1 MRDLDSGRYVPFEH
15 ADMLWQP
22 MLVRDLDA
30 NILLPFSPDAGKSS
44 NSQDLLNPP
53 PLQLRFMGCEL
64 EATLLPAPL
73 NLLEYRLYRVSRRKR
88 TEMFS
93 GCRRADE
100 GGVTHFD
107 IRWNDGVL
115 KFTGKLEV
123 LPHANPQV
131 QELAMYDDYIN
142 YYGFPRELGF
152 IRRKHVLPNEAG
164 GAGGGG
170 AGDILLEVIIPR
182 VFNDGCAAQFRVNAV
197 PGQSMLSMY
206 KQKRAREHMFVLR
219 GRLSMLD
226 KRALVEL
233 RYRDASGEL
242 IVVFQARKMK
252 AKGGVHSWRLGF
264 THPLSAF
271 QAFCILLAL
280 NMGDTEEP
288 APIG

>member
-88 TEMFS
+88 TEMFA
-93 GCRRADE
+93 GCRRTDDRGAT
-100 GGVTHFD
+100 THFD

-123 LPHANPQV
+123 LPQDSNPS
-131 QELAMYDDYIN
+131 
-142 YYGFPRELGF
+142 PSPS
-152 IRRKHVLPNEAG
+152 PNRSP
-164 GAGGGG
+164 
-170 AGDILLEVIIPR
+170 II
-182 VFNDGCAAQFRVNAV
+182 
-197 PGQSMLSMY
+197 
-206 KQKRAREHMFVLR
+206 
-219 GRLSMLD
+219 
-226 KRALVEL
+226 
-233 RYRDASGEL
+233 
-242 IVVFQARKMK
+242 
-252 AKGGVHSWRLGF
+252 
-264 THPLSAF
+264 
-271 QAFCILLAL
+271 
-280 NMGDTEEP
+280 
-288 APIG
+288 

>member
-88 TEMFS
+88 TEMFA
-93 GCRRADE
+93 GCRRTDDRGAT
-100 GGVTHFD
+100 THFD

-123 LPHANPQV
+123 LPQANPQV

-152 IRRKHVLPNEAG
+152 IRRKQLQAAG
-164 GAGGGG
+164 G
-170 AGDILLEVIIPR
+170 DCLLEVIIPR
-182 VFNDGCAAQFRVNAV
+182 VSSGGSAAQFRVNAV

-206 KQKRAREHMFVLR
+206 KAKRAREHMFVLR
-219 GRLSMLD
+219 GRLTFLD
-226 KRALVEL
+226 NRALVEL
-233 RYRDASGEL
+233 RHREADGEL
-242 IVVFQARKMK
+242 TVVFQARRAR
-252 AKGGVHSWRLGF
+252 AKDGGANNAWRVGF
-264 THPLSAF
+264 CHPLSAF
-271 QAFCILLAL
+271 QTFCILLAL
-280 NMGDTEEP
+280 VAEKLDGE
-288 APIG
+288 

>member
-73 NLLEYRLYRVSRRKR
+73 NLLEYRLYRVSRHKR
-88 TEMFS
+88 TEMFA
-93 GCRRADE
+93 GCRRTDDRGAT
-100 GGVTHFD
+100 THFD

-123 LPHANPQV
+123 LPQANPQV

-152 IRRKHVLPNEAG
+152 IRRKLLPRSTLTLTLTPTLTLTLT
-164 GAGGGG
+164 
-170 AGDILLEVIIPR
+170 LL
-182 VFNDGCAAQFRVNAV
+182 
-197 PGQSMLSMY
+197 
-206 KQKRAREHMFVLR
+206 
-219 GRLSMLD
+219 
-226 KRALVEL
+226 
-233 RYRDASGEL
+233 
-242 IVVFQARKMK
+242 
-252 AKGGVHSWRLGF
+252 
-264 THPLSAF
+264 
-271 QAFCILLAL
+271 
-280 NMGDTEEP
+280 
-288 APIG
+288 